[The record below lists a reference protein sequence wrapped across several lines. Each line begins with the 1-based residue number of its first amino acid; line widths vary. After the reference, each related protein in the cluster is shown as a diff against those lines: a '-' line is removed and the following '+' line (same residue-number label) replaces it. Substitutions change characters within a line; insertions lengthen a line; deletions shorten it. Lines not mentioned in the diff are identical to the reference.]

1 MEAKAEK
8 NDSIRTDLQQKEE
21 EIERLKSEK
30 NRMEEELNL
39 AKDIQLNMISRD
51 FPAFPHRIDFD
62 LYAKLIPAR
71 EVGGD
76 FYDFYLLDENRI
88 CFLMADVS
96 GKGVAAGF
104 MMAACKALFKSR
116 AGYDFCTAKIMSHVN
131 HEMATNNPN
140 YMFVTVFLAI
150 LNTKTGELT
159 YTNAGH
165 NPSYIK
171 KKDGTL
177 IKLGDLHGPVIAAM
191 ERIEFGKSTI
201 QLNKGDVVFAYTDG
215 ITEAHNQDSEL
226 FSDERLYNLLLK
238 PFKNVKNIVE
248 EVFMNVLLFERGAEQ
263 FDDITALCIEYRGRY
278 LTEMENS
285 DGG

>member
-1 MEAKAEK
+1 MKTLSTINQLPEVLLAKKDKKIKALIQEK
-8 NDSIRTDLQQKEE
+8 T
-21 EIERLKSEK
+21 
-30 NRMEEELNL
+30 RMEGELNL
-39 AKDIQLNMISRD
+39 AKDIQLNMIPRT
-51 FPAFPHRIDFD
+51 FPAFPHRTDFD

-76 FYDFYLLDENRI
+76 FYDYFLLDEHRL

-104 MMAACKALFKSR
+104 MMAVCKALLKSR
-116 AGYDFCTAKIMSHVN
+116 AACNPCTANIMSHVN

-140 YMFVTVFLAI
+140 YMFVTVFLAV

-171 KKDGTL
+171 KKDGSL

-191 ERIEFGKSTI
+191 EGIEFGKTTV
-201 QLNKGDVVFAYTDG
+201 QLNKGDVIFAYTDG
-215 ITEAHNQDSEL
+215 ITEAHNQSLEL
-226 FSDERLYNLLLK
+226 FSDERLVNSLLK
-238 PFKNVKNIVE
+238 PFKSVKSTVE
-248 EVFMNVLLFERGAEQ
+248 QIFMDVLLFERGAEQ
-263 FDDITALCIEYRGRY
+263 FDDITALCIEYKEDETT
-278 LTEMENS
+278 LT
-285 DGG
+285 